1 MQVLNYS
8 NFRAKLKE
16 NLDLVCQED
25 ETVIVNRPK
34 GENVVVISL
43 KEYNAIQ
50 ETMYLLSTENNRKQL
65 LDSIEDEKNG
75 KNEIHELIISTHD
88 HSVE

>member
-8 NFRAKLKE
+8 TFRAKLKE
-16 NLDLVCQED
+16 NLDLVSQSD
-25 ETVIVNRPK
+25 ETVIVNRSK

-50 ETMYLLSTENNRKQL
+50 ETLYLMSTENNRKRL
-65 LDSIEDEKNG
+65 LDAIEREKKG
-75 KNEIHELIISTHD
+75 EYEIHDLI
-88 HSVE
+88 EE

>member
-65 LDSIEDEKNG
+65 LDAIEDEKNG
-75 KNEIHELIISTHD
+75 KNEIHELIIPTHD
-88 HSVE
+88 HSLE

>member
-8 NFRAKLKE
+8 TFRAKLKE
-16 NLDLVCQED
+16 NLDLVSQSD
-25 ETVIVNRPK
+25 ETVIVNRSK

-50 ETMYLLSTENNRKQL
+50 ETLYLMSTENNRKRL
-65 LDSIEDEKNG
+65 LGAIEDEKKG
-75 KNEIHELIISTHD
+75 IFEVHDLILNENDLSLE
-88 HSVE
+88 